1 MDDDD
6 DGKIHRFQKTAED
19 MLSHFHNYFITN
31 PPESLQQNSARLRR
45 LSRLKRLAIPS
56 APAVFAIRA
65 VLSMLILSSIF
76 SLRTAHAF
84 DIFPEFHALS
94 ELEQSGFDDV
104 ARIDSEYQSD
114 VITYLHPLS
123 WDPVFFSRP
132 QAFDFTLGSLSSKL
146 FLQQSRLRVRKR
158 VLPRLDFR
166 FTYFT
171 QRDLDVD
178 QTRAII
184 ELTHELS
191 KRFSL
196 SLYGEP
202 SHFKRENDAG
212 IAVLYRPADAHEIR
226 AFHTWVDF
234 TRQEHNDRGDF
245 FTEGK
250 EPTSYG
256 FVGRCFDCLK
266 LFSDSDGIQRS
277 WLEYFARRETP
288 TEWHFPDADAIYGY
302 ELWTAGL
309 KARIEANVNTKTLA
323 ANLRLQFSRKYESR
337 RSISEAAEFAER
349 TVDRR
354 LIESLGSIEI
364 PIGSVLG
371 RMATFEPGVGWFHR
385 FYRERDGMFLEHRNL
400 LPHAWIHMRG
410 MERAQGQFD
419 SLSLGYEVTFFR
431 SEGVPDPGARELK
444 AWAAEHRVNFRYAFA
459 LEDDALLT
467 LALTFDPDSVAR
479 RESGF
484 FEGGN
489 GQFRVFF

>member
-1 MDDDD
+1 MKLGDD
-6 DGKIHRFQKTAED
+6 RPAT
-19 MLSHFHNYFITN
+19 
-31 PPESLQQNSARLRR
+31 
-45 LSRLKRLAIPS
+45 PS
-56 APAVFAIRA
+56 ALAVFTACA
-65 VLSMLILSSIF
+65 VPLVLILSSILP
-76 SLRTAHAF
+76 SRAAHAF

-94 ELEQSGFDDV
+94 ELEQSGFDNV
-104 ARIDSEYQSD
+104 TRIDSEYQSD

-158 VLPRLDFR
+158 VLPQLDFR

-184 ELTHELS
+184 ELVHELS
-191 KRFSL
+191 KRFSI

-202 SHFKRENDAG
+202 SLFKRENDVG
-212 IAVLYRPADAHEIR
+212 IAVLYRPADTHEIR

-234 TRQEHNDRGDF
+234 TRQEHNDQGDF

-256 FVGRCFDCLK
+256 LVGRCFDCLK
-266 LFSDSDGIQRS
+266 LFTDNSREN
-277 WLEYFARRETP
+277 WLEYFVRRETP
-288 TEWHFPDADAIYGY
+288 TEWHFPDADEIYEY
-302 ELWTAGL
+302 ELWTTGL
-309 KARIEANVNTKTLA
+309 KARIGANARTKVLA
-323 ANLRLQFSRKYESR
+323 ANLRLQFSRKYESK
-337 RSISEAAEFAER
+337 RSISEAAGFAER

-354 LIESLGSIEI
+354 LIESLGSLEI
-364 PIGSVLG
+364 PIGSVFG
-371 RMATFEPGVGWFHR
+371 RMATFEPGIGWFHR

-400 LPHAWIHMRG
+400 LPHAWIHVQG
-410 MERAQGQFD
+410 MERVRGQFD

-467 LALTFDPDSVAR
+467 FALTFDPDSAVR
-479 RESGF
+479 GESGL